1 MAVMEFA
8 CSYDEGKL
16 ASESQSPSDSAQGMV
31 RAKAEIDLLIKG
43 HNLDGLTKS
52 VLYSKKD
59 YVAFYKRMS
68 RPEPVF
74 GCDAD
79 KSGIDKRLS
88 DALAES
94 GITRLYE
101 FQHTSIKKI
110 LLGKNIIIDAPTASG
125 KTEAFLIPVLH
136 MACTQHA
143 KGPSVLILYPTKAL
157 AQDQYPKVKKFAS
170 AVNLKAEVF
179 DGDVGAAHRS
189 KIIQERPDIIVTNF
203 DVLHYHM
210 MRRTSFASLLAN
222 VRFVIADEAHVYTGI
237 FGSNVHYILKRL
249 KRLTSNAVQ
258 FVASSATLRDPGD
271 FCTKLFGEE
280 MERVTG
286 QGVKSKVDFV
296 MLFPSVRTQR
306 SLMSEL

>member
-1 MAVMEFA
+1 M
-8 CSYDEGKL
+8 
-16 ASESQSPSDSAQGMV
+16 
-31 RAKAEIDLLIKG
+31 IKG
-43 HNLDGLTKS
+43 HNLGLTKS

-68 RPEPVF
+68 RPDPVF
-74 GCDAD
+74 GCDVG

-170 AVNLKAEVF
+170 AVNLELRSLMDLF
-179 DGDVGAAHRS
+179 SLRAAHRS
-189 KIIQERPDIIVTNF
+189 KIIQERPDIIVLTLMH
-203 DVLHYHM
+203 LH
-210 MRRTSFASLLAN
+210 
-222 VRFVIADEAHVYTGI
+222 ECGGI
-237 FGSNVHYILKRL
+237 D
-249 KRLTSNAVQ
+249 
-258 FVASSATLRDPGD
+258 SSIHRN
-271 FCTKLFGEE
+271 
-280 MERVTG
+280 
-286 QGVKSKVDFV
+286 
-296 MLFPSVRTQR
+296 
-306 SLMSEL
+306 

>member
-1 MAVMEFA
+1 MKHRFNRIMPKYPCPNCKSDLCVDLTFDKRIHVSCPSCGLHELFDGSGGTDMAVMEFA

-31 RAKAEIDLLIKG
+31 RAKDEIDLLIKG

-68 RPEPVF
+68 RPDPVF
-74 GCDAD
+74 GCDVG

-170 AVNLKAEVF
+170 E
-179 DGDVGAAHRS
+179 S
-189 KIIQERPDIIVTNF
+189 
-203 DVLHYHM
+203 
-210 MRRTSFASLLAN
+210 
-222 VRFVIADEAHVYTGI
+222 
-237 FGSNVHYILKRL
+237 
-249 KRLTSNAVQ
+249 
-258 FVASSATLRDPGD
+258 
-271 FCTKLFGEE
+271 
-280 MERVTG
+280 
-286 QGVKSKVDFV
+286 
-296 MLFPSVRTQR
+296 
-306 SLMSEL
+306 